1 MNYERLIANCDTMI
15 GWGHYY
21 KSALGNRL
29 LDTHKECVVVKT
41 KVTEYSTMTLTELAE
56 KYGESIDNL
65 PMDVLMEAI
74 YNERNASDAR
84 VLHGHESEE
93 EKKA

>member
-21 KSALGNRL
+21 KSVGNRL

-41 KVTEYSTMTLTELAE
+41 KVTEYSAMTLTELAE

-65 PMDVLMEAI
+65 
-74 YNERNASDAR
+74 RWTF
-84 VLHGHESEE
+84 
-93 EKKA
+93 

>member
-21 KSALGNRL
+21 KSAGFRL

-41 KVTEYSTMTLTELAE
+41 KEIEYGTMIEIFVIMT
-56 KYGESIDNL
+56 
-65 PMDVLMEAI
+65 
-74 YNERNASDAR
+74 
-84 VLHGHESEE
+84 
-93 EKKA
+93 